1 MKDLIP
7 ISIEEVKA
15 IEMAITSRLSIGQV
29 DEGIRLFE
37 ENSHL
42 LPELVRLEC
51 LGNLHFYQREFA
63 EAVNCYKAAN
73 ELSPDY
79 PIARAHYLSG
89 VQQERLGNFVAAF
102 NQYQAA
108 IEVDPTFVDSYT
120 ELGGLLVKAEDFEGA
135 AQCYRDA
142 VRLQPMDV
150 SSHHNLVFVIE
161 RLSQSD
167 PNRYGAE
174 LETTKAEYAKIAMTG
189 QTISADRKW

>member
-1 MKDLIP
+1 MNLEQAKT
-7 ISIEEVKA
+7 
-15 IEMAITSRLSIGQV
+15 IEMAITNCLSTGQV

-51 LGNLHFYQREFA
+51 LGNLHFYRREFV
-63 EAVNCYKAAN
+63 EAVRCYKAAN

-89 VQQERLGNFVAAF
+89 VQQERLGNFVDAF
-102 NQYQAA
+102 KQYQAA
-108 IEVDPTFVDSYT
+108 IEVDPTFVNSYT
-120 ELGGLLVKAEDFEGA
+120 ELGGLLAKAEDFEGA

-142 VRLQPMDV
+142 VRLQPMDA
-150 SSHHNLVFVIE
+150 SNHHNLVSVIE
-161 RLSQSD
+161 RLALSD
-167 PNRYGAE
+167 PNRYRAE
-174 LETTKAEYAKIAMTG
+174 LETTKAAYAKIAITG